1 MNGADEPG
9 FSFTA
14 ARDAIVRRF
23 GGGLLGA
30 VWMVAAGAAA
40 TRVAA
45 MFKDLVVANRF
56 GTGDA
61 LDAFLIAFALAV
73 FLAGTFR
80 SAFYTAFV
88 PRFLE
93 AGARR
98 GPDGAGEFLQ
108 RALLYPLALLVALAG
123 GLALFARPLA
133 AVVAGAFPP
142 DKRELTRQLIV
153 ALAPFV
159 VLDGAAGIYSAT
171 LNARGRFVTAAMV
184 ATFPPLVTLVVV
196 ASLSGTFGVYTLVLG
211 AVLGAALEAMA
222 SAVLVRRE
230 GMRVLPALA
239 RPGQD
244 GLDLLKAF
252 AILAGGGVL
261 MSANT
266 VVDQAMAAT
275 AGGGSVA
282 SLGFGAKIPAA
293 VLGLLGLAIGTTM
306 LPHYAAFVAGRRW
319 AEMAAALRRHAVR
332 VGTAGAVAAV
342 LLAVASRPLIR
353 LLFEHGSFGSADTAR
368 VATIQ
373 SLYALQIPGVLVGI
387 VAARFLNALGRDR
400 WILAV
405 SGLNFVLNFVGDW
418 VLLRVFGV
426 PGIALSTALFYGV
439 AAAILLVL
447 CRRAMREK
455 LRAQTP

>member
-1 MNGADEPG
+1 MSDLDEPG
-9 FSFTA
+9 FSFIA

-73 FLAGTFR
+73 FLAGSFR
-80 SAFYTAFV
+80 SAFYSAFV

-93 AGARR
+93 AGATR
-98 GPDGAGEFLQ
+98 GPDGASVFLQ
-108 RALLYPLALLVALAG
+108 RALVYPLGLLVAIAAV
-123 GLALFARPLA
+123 LALCAKPIVE
-133 AVVAGAFPP
+133 VVAGAFPP

-153 ALAPFV
+153 ALSPFV
-159 VLDGAAGIYSAT
+159 VLDGVAGIYSAA
-171 LNARGRFVTAAMV
+171 LNARGRFVPAAMV
-184 ATFPPLVTLVVV
+184 ATFPPLMTLVVV
-196 ASLSGTFGVYTLVLG
+196 ASLSGTFGVYTLVGG
-211 AVLGAALEAMA
+211 AVVGAALEALA
-222 SAVLVRRE
+222 AAVLVRRE
-230 GMRVLPALA
+230 GIRVLPVLV
-239 RPGQD
+239 RPGSE
-244 GLDLLKAF
+244 GLAVFKAF

-282 SLGFGAKIPAA
+282 ALGFAAKIPAA
-293 VLGLLGLAIGTTM
+293 VLGLAGLALSTTM
-306 LPHYAAFVAGRRW
+306 LPHYAGLVAGRRW
-319 AEMAAALRRHAVR
+319 DEMAAALRRHALLV
-332 VGTAGAVAAV
+332 AGAGAGAA
-342 LLAVASRPLIR
+342 LMLALVSRPLVR
-353 LLFEHGSFGSADTAR
+353 LLFEHGSFGPADTAR

-373 SLYALQIPGVLVGI
+373 SLYALQIPGFLVGI

-400 WILAV
+400 WIFAV
-405 SGLNFVLNFVGDW
+405 SVLNFVLNFAGDW
-418 VLLRVFGV
+418 VLLRWMGV
-426 PGIALSTALFYGV
+426 PGIALSTSLFYCV
-439 AAAILLVL
+439 ASTILIVL
-447 CRRAMREK
+447 CHRAIREK
-455 LRAQTP
+455 AALQTP